1 MPVIF
6 RLSSVLSFYRI
17 FLNIIKTFICF
28 ILKQFCESYISYS
41 IKKQKK
47 KKKKETVQTNIQK
60 KKKNNVNSLYQLS
73 KCSKEKNG
81 YPTRKKKERDKEKTK
96 IQKLSS
102 RCMIECVSKKVQN
115 SLIPL
120 KWTYDVGIYISFTCR
135 TMFFVQT
142 FCSHAKWPSRIKVFT
157 N

>member
-1 MPVIF
+1 MLYPKAILRIIYIIF
-6 RLSSVLSFYRI
+6 
-17 FLNIIKTFICF
+17 N
-28 ILKQFCESYISYS
+28 
-41 IKKQKK
+41 KKAKK
-47 KKKKETVQTNIQK
+47 KRKKKLYKQIYKK

-120 KWTYDVGIYISFTCR
+120 K
-135 TMFFVQT
+135 
-142 FCSHAKWPSRIKVFT
+142 
-157 N
+157 

>member
-1 MPVIF
+1 MLYPKAILRIIYIIF
-6 RLSSVLSFYRI
+6 
-17 FLNIIKTFICF
+17 N
-28 ILKQFCESYISYS
+28 
-41 IKKQKK
+41 KKA
-47 KKKKETVQTNIQK
+47 KKKEKRNCTNKYTKK